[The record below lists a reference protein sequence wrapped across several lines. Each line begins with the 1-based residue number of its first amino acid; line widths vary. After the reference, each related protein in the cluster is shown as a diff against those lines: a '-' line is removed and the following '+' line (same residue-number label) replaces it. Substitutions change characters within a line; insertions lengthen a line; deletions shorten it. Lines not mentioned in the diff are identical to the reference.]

1 MKVNKKLIGTLIRS
15 ARDDAGIS
23 QMALA
28 ERIGI
33 TYQQVQKYESGKSA
47 VSVVRLYEIAE
58 ALAIPITSLLL
69 TDTSHLKISEP
80 GKMYGLLNSNEK
92 RLIELIRK
100 TNNKRLMGIFIKL
113 LEEIVNE

>member
-1 MKVNKKLIGTLIRS
+1 MKINKKVIGTLIRS
-15 ARDDAGIS
+15 ARKDAGIS
-23 QMALA
+23 QTALA
-28 ERIGI
+28 ERISI

-69 TDTSHLKISEP
+69 TDSPHLKISEP
-80 GKMYGLLNSNEK
+80 REMYGLLNSNEK

-100 TNNKRLMGIFIKL
+100 INNKKLMGIFIKL